1 MKPKS
6 GFSRVLPYYHRY
18 RAQLILNLTLV
29 AVLNSCVTLIPL
41 LTRQLFNF
49 NPQHWGLY
57 IAWLA
62 ALAAAIA
69 GMVFCSH
76 RTIRTGSQLGAHM
89 ETDMRRDL
97 FAHLQRL
104 GFSYYDR
111 TKTGHL
117 MARISNDLS
126 TLSSTLHQLPADLLS
141 SILSLGGA
149 LAVMFWMNWQLAL
162 VALLPL
168 PAAVWLGIRSK
179 HRFKQHS
186 HRIREEIGQI
196 NTNVENAV
204 MGIREVQS
212 FANEQLQMA
221 GFEVINRRFCE
232 AKCDFAETI
241 ARYAAFMIGFMR
253 VHGVLLAVAGSLMYV
268 FSGLSMADL
277 LAFVMY
283 ARFMLAPIER
293 MVNFSEQYA
302 QGVAALERFSDILNI
317 EPEINENEN
326 AVAPEQ
332 VVGRLEFEGVSFAY
346 AQTGSPVLQDI
357 NLVINPGSIVALVGE
372 SGAGKTSLAS
382 LVPRFYDVSAG
393 RITLDGVDIRE
404 LPLHWLRRQ
413 IGVVQQS
420 PFLFD
425 DSIRNNIAF
434 GRPDAGEKEIIEA
447 TRQANL
453 LDFIDSLPDGLDTIV
468 GERGVMLS
476 GGQRQRISLARVFL
490 KNPRILIF
498 DEATSALDNESE
510 QRVQDAI
517 NRLFKGRTTL
527 IIAHRLSTVKHADL
541 TCALRNGHIIESGT
555 HQELLAAQGYFHR
568 LHHQGAL

>member
-1 MKPKS
+1 MNPKS
-6 GFSRVLPYYHRY
+6 GFSRVLPYYRRY
-18 RAQLILNLTLV
+18 RASLALNLVLV
-29 AVLNSCVTLIPL
+29 VVLNTCVTLIPL
-41 LTRQLFNF
+41 LTRQLFDF
-49 NPQHWGLY
+49 DPERWDLY
-57 IAWLA
+57 TVWLL

-76 RTIRTGSQLGAHM
+76 RSIRSGSRLGAHM

-97 FAHLQRL
+97 FAHLQGL

-111 TKTGHL
+111 TKTGHI

-126 TLSSTLHQLPADLLS
+126 TLSATLHQLPADLLS
-141 SILSLGGA
+141 SVLSLCGA

-168 PAAVWLGIRSK
+168 PLAIWLGLRSK

-196 NTNVENAV
+196 NTGVENAV

-212 FANEQLQMA
+212 FANEEMQMA
-221 GFEVINRRFCE
+221 GFDTTNRRFCE

-241 ARYAAFMIGFMR
+241 ACYAAFMIGFMR

-268 FSGLSMADL
+268 FSGLAMADL
-277 LAFVMY
+277 LAFMMY
-283 ARFMLAPIER
+283 ARFMLAPIDR

-302 QGVAALERFSDILNI
+302 QGVAALERFSEILSV
-317 EPEINENEN
+317 EAEIDSNQN
-326 AVAPEQ
+326 ASALER
-332 VVGRLEFEGVSFAY
+332 VVGRLEFEGVSFDY
-346 AQTGSPVLQDI
+346 AQTHAPVLEDI
-357 NLVINPGSIVALVGE
+357 NLVIEPGSVVALVGE
-372 SGAGKTSLAS
+372 SGAGKTTLAS

-393 RITLDGVDIRE
+393 RITLDGADIRT

-425 DSIRNNIAF
+425 ASIRNNIAF
-434 GRPDAGEKEIIEA
+434 GRPGATDAEIVTA

-453 LDFIDSLPDGLDTIV
+453 LDFIESLPDGLDTLV

-476 GGQRQRISLARVFL
+476 GGQRQRISIARVFL

-510 QRVQDAI
+510 RRVQDAI
-517 NRLFKGRTTL
+517 ARLFRGRTTL
-527 IIAHRLSTVKHADL
+527 IIAHRLSSVKHADL
-541 TCALRNGHIIESGT
+541 ICALRNGRIIESGT
-555 HQELLAAQGYFHR
+555 HQQLLDKRGYFHR
-568 LHHQGAL
+568 LHQQGVL